1 MIYTNQSTVSFSKY
15 NANITIATAFLFMQ
29 ALNSPK
35 RGHLQ
40 GLHFATGSEF
50 VVPVAA
56 DKNFY
61 LRLTVE
67 KMHVLAVFSDKYLQL
82 WGCSN
87 TSYTAMVNCANPK
100 I

>member
-29 ALNSPK
+29 ALKSPK
-35 RGHLQ
+35 RGH
-40 GLHFATGSEF
+40 LHFATGSEF

-82 WGCSN
+82 CGCSN
-87 TSYTAMVNCANPK
+87 TSYAAMVNCANPK
-100 I
+100 T